1 MKYEPP
7 QSNWKQTMKH
17 LVAVLLFA
25 IVPVSTPVAAQAAAQ
40 SAEGT
45 GLISRISPFSV
56 AATLDRLEAVLKAK
70 GVKVFARI
78 DHAAE
83 AQSVGLSLRP
93 TELLIFGNPKA
104 GTPLML
110 ASQSIGLD
118 LPMKALAWQD
128 AQGQVQL
135 TWNSPDYLTGRHGLD
150 VEFNKNLAAVGGLI
164 EAALKP

>member
-1 MKYEPP
+1 MKYGPP

-25 IVPVSTPVAAQAAAQ
+25 IVPVSTPVAAQ
-40 SAEGT
+40 STEST

-70 GVKVFARI
+70 GVKIFARI

-83 AQSVGLSLRP
+83 AQGTGMSLRP

-104 GTPLML
+104 GTPLMR
-110 ASQSIGLD
+110 ANQSIGLD

-135 TWNSPDYLTGRHGLD
+135 TWNSPDYLTSRHALD
-150 VEFNKNLAAVGGLI
+150 AEFNKNLAAVGGLI

>member
-1 MKYEPP
+1 
-7 QSNWKQTMKH
+7 MKH
-17 LVAVLLFA
+17 LSAILLLA
-25 IVPVSTPVAAQAAAQ
+25 IVSVSTTVATQAADT
-40 SAEGT
+40 SGMV
-45 GLISRISPFSV
+45 SRVSPYSV

-70 GVKVFARI
+70 GVKIFARI

-83 AQSVGLSLRP
+83 AQGAGMSLRP

-104 GTPLML
+104 GTPLMR
-110 ASQSIGLD
+110 ANQSIGLD

-135 TWNSPDYLTGRHGLD
+135 TWNSPDYLTGRHALD
-150 VEFNKNLAAVGGLI
+150 AEFNKNLAAVGGLI

>member
-1 MKYEPP
+1 
-7 QSNWKQTMKH
+7 MKH
-17 LVAVLLFA
+17 LSAILLLAF
-25 IVPVSTPVAAQAAAQ
+25 VSAATQAADN
-40 SAEGT
+40 T
-45 GLISRISPFSV
+45 GLTSRVSPFSV
-56 AATLDRLEAVLKAK
+56 AVTLDRLEAVLKAK

-83 AQSVGLSLRP
+83 AQGVGMSLRP

-104 GTPLML
+104 GTPLMRTN
-110 ASQSIGLD
+110 QSIGLD

-150 VEFNKNLAAVGGLI
+150 AEFSKNLAAVSGLI
-164 EAALKP
+164 DAALE

>member
-70 GVKVFARI
+70 GVKVFTRI
-78 DHAAE
+78 NHAAE

>member
-1 MKYEPP
+1 MK
-7 QSNWKQTMKH
+7 Q
-17 LVAVLLFA
+17 LLAVMLFA
-25 IVPVSTPVAAQAAAQ
+25 IVPVATSLSALAAD
-40 SAEGT
+40 ST
-45 GLISRISPFSV
+45 GLISRASPYSV
-56 AATLDRLEAVLKAK
+56 AATLDRLETVLKSK

-83 AQSVGLSLRP
+83 AQSAGMSLRP

-104 GTPLML
+104 GTPLMR
-110 ASQSIGLD
+110 ANQSIGLD

-135 TWNSPDYLTGRHGLD
+135 TWNSPDYLTDRHGLD
-150 VEFNKNLAAVGGLI
+150 AEFNKNLAAVGGLI